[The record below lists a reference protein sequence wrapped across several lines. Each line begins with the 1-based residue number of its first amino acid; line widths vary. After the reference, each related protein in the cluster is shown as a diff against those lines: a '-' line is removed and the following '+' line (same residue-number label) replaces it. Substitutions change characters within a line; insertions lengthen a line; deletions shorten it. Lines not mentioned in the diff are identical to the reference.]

1 MPDPV
6 DFIVTAILDVDRE
19 SSPERTR
26 RVKRLFASFTLRA
39 FKGKL
44 K

>member
-26 RVKRLFASFTLRA
+26 RGEEA
-39 FKGKL
+39 FRFVHPAGVQR
-44 K
+44 